1 MINRYFHTAVIYS
14 ALLEMKKKKKKLKTF
29 TYANPHEITERTPSS
44 FPCTQLH

>member
-1 MINRYFHTAVIYS
+1 MINRYFHTAAIYS
-14 ALLEMKKKKKKLKTF
+14 ALLEMKKKNLKTF